1 MRYFVAFKLSY
12 DFGLVRQTEI
22 YSNSSYSRSD
32 ILEYSFKSREPILN
46 LQRVLIGLLQQR
58 DELQIDLDNCW
69 LRTAKIAR
77 KNGLFQTAHSSL
89 LNVND
94 SDQIDIL
101 MEKATWHA
109 RLVLCW
115 YITLIFTFSLDQS
128 FNKTKM
134 GFEEISLTPTVAF
147 DFPIY
152 SNL

>member
-1 MRYFVAFKLSY
+1 MTKKTYF
-12 DFGLVRQTEI
+12 
-22 YSNSSYSRSD
+22 NSSHSRSD

-109 RLVLCW
+109 RFVIVIFQLNIILVWEKSNQNGLLFLEVLTNNNPFFVQQISRVVNIEHC
-115 YITLIFTFSLDQS
+115 IFFALLLI
-128 FNKTKM
+128 
-134 GFEEISLTPTVAF
+134 
-147 DFPIY
+147 
-152 SNL
+152 